1 MLISSFKALSPNTLT
16 LAVRASNTHVLAGGT
31 IQTVTAL
38 GWIYE
43 HKLDLVLIFK
53 GFTLCGSSV
62 CKLLLEYYLVNVM
75 AGIFKDSTILAG

>member
-31 IQTVTAL
+31 VQTVTAL

-62 CKLLLEYYLVNVM
+62 CKQ
-75 AGIFKDSTILAG
+75 IIRILPSKCDGRNIQRTVSF